1 MFIKLSG
8 MGKSKCK
15 GFEKSQQNFQL
26 SLGTSNQYIEEDED
40 ELQENELVLE
50 DY

>member
-1 MFIKLSG
+1 MSSSVLISRRFPTKRYLH
-8 MGKSKCK
+8 
-15 GFEKSQQNFQL
+15 
-26 SLGTSNQYIEEDED
+26 GTSNQYIEEDED